1 MQSLPFILLQL
12 FKCNYY
18 LFIYTL
24 EDKKKRRWLRK
35 AGHGDTRPPDMSR
48 SSFQCLFYDND
59 RMTVQYIFPNVS
71 FLAQIAVWPRSTSD
85 LWGDDSVVRK
95 SLWNVR
101 FCSWWRLFMSNIN
114 RPAVHPALLS
124 CTLKQRDRESGLFIY
139 SFIYASSIHVT
150 TSCWRA
156 HSLISIDT
164 AWLEFTGQT
173 HPPTHRRK
181 QVHEMRNQLWATTIE
196 FALMRKRT
204 DTELMVPVMLDL
216 TLKGRA
222 NIVS

>member
-1 MQSLPFILLQL
+1 MCFSS
-12 FKCNYY
+12 
-18 LFIYTL
+18 
-24 EDKKKRRWLRK
+24 
-35 AGHGDTRPPDMSR
+35 AGHDDTRPPDMSW
-48 SSFQCLFYDND
+48 SSFQCLFCDND
-59 RMTVQYIFPNVS
+59 RMTVQYIFPNVL
-71 FLAQIAVWPRSTSD
+71 FLAQIAVWPWSTSN

-101 FCSWWRLFMSNIN
+101 FCSWWRLFLSNIN

-124 CTLKQRDRESGLFIY
+124 CTLKQRDRESRLFIY

-164 AWLEFTGQT
+164 VGRPDLSSQVR
-173 HPPTHRRK
+173 PTHRRK
-181 QVHEMRNQLWATTIE
+181 QVHEMRNQLWATTIQ